1 MINFIF
7 LLLFVLI
14 TGLNIVLVG
23 LKKIRIR
30 RYLNPLIIPMLI
42 LYYLFSVPLD
52 KVHWLVVFAL
62 ICCLIGNFFFMSY
75 KKEEMF
81 LNGIIVLLIGN
92 FFYIISFAQSFVN
105 FSGFLPWKLL
115 LLFPGIFIILCTYF
129 RIRGEM
135 QLMQM
140 AMFIYI
146 AVVTIMYCC
155 SVFRLPASGG
165 LNYWFVWIG
174 ATLFMLSSAIIAF
187 DTFAEKIPST
197 GVFILS
203 TFYLAQFFITQ
214 GIIFS

>member
-23 LKKIRIR
+23 LKKIRICL
-30 RYLNPLIIPMLI
+30 YINPCIIPMSI
-42 LYYLFSVPLD
+42 LYYIFSIPID

-62 ICCLIGNFFFMSY
+62 ICCLAGNFFFMSY
-75 KKEEMF
+75 KREEMF

-92 FFYIISFAQSFVN
+92 FFYIISFTQSFVN

-146 AVVTIMYCC
+146 TVVTIMYCC

-165 LNYWFVWIG
+165 LDYWFVWIG
-174 ATLFMLSSAIIAF
+174 ATLFMLSSAIIAY
-187 DTFAEKIPST
+187 DTFAVKIPST